1 MAAEDSQSFVAQRY
15 FYRSAQLPLPD
26 PFFERNYTWQHAY
39 DQRHRMWLDALQ
51 ALRNARES
59 LQRGRHAQALAELRA
74 ELSSDGEEAEEEQ
87 LETDAEVE
95 MDTEVE
101 ETAPVQVPEAVL
113 AMRLQQEMERS
124 ALQSTPGTA
133 PSPVWFTGTVH
144 RRG

>member
-1 MAAEDSQSFVAQRY
+1 
-15 FYRSAQLPLPD
+15 
-26 PFFERNYTWQHAY
+26 
-39 DQRHRMWLDALQ
+39 MWLDALQ

-74 ELSSDGEEAEEEQ
+74 ELSSDGEEAEEEE

-101 ETAPVQVPEAVL
+101 EAAPMQVPAVL

-124 ALQSTPGTA
+124 ALQPSPGTA

-144 RRG
+144 RLG